1 MIVYKITNN
10 KNEKVYV
17 GSTNYSLENRM
28 IRHKSVDKKGTKK
41 SKLYLAF
48 KEIGFENFKA
58 ETIENCSTK
67 EEMAAKEIYWIGKF
81 NSIENGYN
89 TNLITARNSF
99 KKDIFSME
107 IETGIIRKYSTSEE
121 KQNLNKSKIS
131 DAANG
136 NRFSHDEKFWSFENN
151 DKIWSE
157 KKEAFENRTKGKWN
171 AIKIKN
177 LTTGEIFES
186 LVAASKKYKI
196 RGSNDLKIA
205 CKEKKECKGCL
216 WQLIEVKRLSEIAER
231 KE

>member
-28 IRHKSVDKKGTKK
+28 IRHKSLNKKGTKK

-48 KEIGFENFKA
+48 KELGFENFKA
-58 ETIENCSTK
+58 EIIEKCSTK
-67 EEMAAKEIYWIGKF
+67 EELSIKEIYWIGKL
-81 NSIENGYN
+81 NSMEEGYN
-89 TNLITARNSF
+89 TNLIGSRNSF
-99 KKDIFSME
+99 KRDFYSME
-107 IETGIIRKYSTSEE
+107 IESGVIMKYSTSEE
-121 KQNLNKSKIS
+121 KQALNKSKVS

-136 NRFSHDEKFWSFENN
+136 NRHSHNEKFWSFENN
-151 DKIWSE
+151 KIVWEE
-157 KKEAFENRTKGKWN
+157 KKKAYENRTKGKWN

-196 RGSNDLKIA
+196 KGSNDLKKA
-205 CKEKKECKGCL
+205 CEENKEYKGCL
-216 WQLIEVKRLSEIAER
+216 WQLIGV
-231 KE
+231 